1 MALNKNKSDFGGVLL
16 VAAHPQS
23 LFSSREMAGVGM
35 LEKTGYCLH
44 FGFDIWR
51 QEATDVM
58 SLSLEYRDLRPT
70 NKL

>member
-1 MALNKNKSDFGGVLL
+1 MALNKNKSDFGVVFV

-58 SLSLEYRDLRPT
+58 SLSLRYTDLRPT
-70 NKL
+70 NRL